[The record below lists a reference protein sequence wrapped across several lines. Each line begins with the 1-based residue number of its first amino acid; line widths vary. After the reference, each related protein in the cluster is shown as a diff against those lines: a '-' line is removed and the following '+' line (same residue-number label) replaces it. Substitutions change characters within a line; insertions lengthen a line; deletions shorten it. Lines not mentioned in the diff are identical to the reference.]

1 MMMTSK
7 CGKNKSQFFTVIK
20 AAPWAEKLGR
30 KAKELKNTLGNLV
43 VAVKQEVIWFEFWM
57 KGALV
62 TVKILSSVVGDYE
75 ISLINI
81 VVQETH

>member
-1 MMMTSK
+1 
-7 CGKNKSQFFTVIK
+7 
-20 AAPWAEKLGR
+20 
-30 KAKELKNTLGNLV
+30 
-43 VAVKQEVIWFEFWM
+43 M